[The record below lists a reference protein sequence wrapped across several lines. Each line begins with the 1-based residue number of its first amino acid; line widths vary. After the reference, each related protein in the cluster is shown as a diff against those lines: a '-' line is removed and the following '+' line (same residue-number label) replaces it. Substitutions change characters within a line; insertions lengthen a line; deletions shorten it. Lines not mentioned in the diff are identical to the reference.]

1 MIHKQQK
8 SDSQLTPV
16 DDAWNKMA
24 ALLDSEMPVA
34 KPQDKKRLFSVSF
47 SQLAISIVA
56 AMVFVG
62 GGTFIAIKT
71 IENKKENYSTTQSN
85 NYSQHDSL
93 DNKTLQ
99 FTDSAIEN
107 NPDVQSNIDMT
118 LKSNKEEVLNQ
129 KQNNNKTSFPL
140 KGGFSQTVYV
150 Q

>member
-56 AMVFVG
+56 AMGFVAG
-62 GGTFIAIKT
+62 G
-71 IENKKENYSTTQSN
+71 
-85 NYSQHDSL
+85 
-93 DNKTLQ
+93 
-99 FTDSAIEN
+99 
-107 NPDVQSNIDMT
+107 
-118 LKSNKEEVLNQ
+118 
-129 KQNNNKTSFPL
+129 SF
-140 KGGFSQTVYV
+140 
-150 Q
+150 

>member
-85 NYSQHDSL
+85 N
-93 DNKTLQ
+93 
-99 FTDSAIEN
+99 
-107 NPDVQSNIDMT
+107 
-118 LKSNKEEVLNQ
+118 
-129 KQNNNKTSFPL
+129 
-140 KGGFSQTVYV
+140 
-150 Q
+150 